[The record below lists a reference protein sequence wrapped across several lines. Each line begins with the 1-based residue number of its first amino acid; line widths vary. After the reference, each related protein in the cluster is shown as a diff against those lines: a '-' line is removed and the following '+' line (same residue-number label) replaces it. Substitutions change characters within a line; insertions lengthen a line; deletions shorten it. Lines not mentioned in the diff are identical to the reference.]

1 MVLHNF
7 DHIKHLRYQFLMS
20 KVQKEGQERLLRDG
34 LSHLHYEYDA
44 MLDFIIKKFGHFF
57 FQKKKLCFTLDPYF
71 CM

>member
-1 MVLHNF
+1 
-7 DHIKHLRYQFLMS
+7 MS
-20 KVQKEGQERLLRDG
+20 KVQKEGQEKLLRDG